1 MKHILLTMRPGQ
13 WTKNLVVFAGLLFSK
28 HLFDTQ
34 MMLTAGLAFLV
45 FCALSG
51 SVYLVNDLIDIE
63 ADRRHPRKRNRP
75 LASGKVSPASAVAA
89 AVLFSGVG
97 IALSFLV
104 LGVSFG
110 AVSLAYLLLN
120 LGYSL
125 RLKQLVLLDVMSIAV
140 GFVLRAIG
148 GVEALKS
155 LDPSVI
161 LSPWLLVC
169 TLFLSLLL
177 ALGKRRHELSLLEVN
192 AGDHRRSLH
201 DYSTALL
208 DQLISVVTAS
218 TAIAYAI
225 YTIWPGTIEKFE
237 TRNLLYTVPFVVYGL
252 FRYLY
257 LLWRKEEGGNPSEL
271 ILTDL
276 PLAIDVLLWLLV
288 AGVVLYRF

>member
-110 AVSLAYLLLN
+110 A
-120 LGYSL
+120 
-125 RLKQLVLLDVMSIAV
+125 LLDVMSIAV